1 MRLCKFAGSGHNASP
16 INGPPGIWPAVAVR
30 LTMSGW
36 VLFGS
41 GTLAGLEIDDVIVA
55 IVPALVLRFRTV
67 ATGRVVS
74 AGWQGLSSKGNDE
87 KKFPQCCGWP
97 SCTVQCRESQPHGP

>member
-1 MRLCKFAGSGHNASP
+1 MRLRKFAGSGHNASP
-16 INGPPGIWPAVAVR
+16 INVPPVIRPAVAVR

-41 GTLAGLEIDDVIVA
+41 GTIAGLEIDDVIVA

-67 ATGRVVS
+67 ATGATIV
-74 AGWQGLSSKGNDE
+74 AGL
-87 KKFPQCCGWP
+87 
-97 SCTVQCRESQPHGP
+97 